1 MSDQGKAG
9 SGKIDAGR
17 TDAAKAGESLVGG
30 LGASALHTYRL
41 LAALLLTLISAWKS
55 STAPGLGAQEVCR
68 ALTVRQI
75 FYTSFQAL
83 SMISVV
89 ALFVGATLTAQ
100 SELLGG
106 PLQRETAGRVLVTVI
121 VRELAP
127 LITAILVAGRSGTA
141 IATEIGVMRV
151 NSEILAL
158 ASLGIDPPRFIVWP
172 RIVSTTVSVPLL
184 TVYFSTMAVLGGFIA
199 LFFIDAH
206 AVSEFRSGAVLGLSL
221 VDLPLVLVK
230 AVGLGGLIGWICS
243 YYGFEVGSS
252 PTEVPQ
258 KASKAVV
265 QSLMACIIYNAVIT
279 MVFYGLLVGGRLQ

>member
-1 MSDQGKAG
+1 MANQGTAEASKVDP
-9 SGKIDAGR
+9 S
-17 TDAAKAGESLVGG
+17 KAGESLLSGVGG
-30 LGASALHTYRL
+30 SALHAYRVSG
-41 LAALLLTLISAWKS
+41 ALLLTLISAYKS
-55 STAPGLGAQEVCR
+55 SSAPGEGAREVCR

-106 PLQRETAGRVLVTVI
+106 PLQRETAGRVLVTVVI
-121 VRELAP
+121 RELAP
-127 LITAILVAGRSGTA
+127 LITAIIVAGRSGTA

-184 TVYFSTMAVLGGFIA
+184 TIYFSTMAVLGGFIS

-206 AVSEFRSGAVLGLSL
+206 AVSEWRSGAVMGLSL
-221 VDLPLVLVK
+221 VDLPLVLIK
-230 AVGLGGLIGWICS
+230 TIGLGALVGWICS